1 MNILNIKNDIILFKD
16 ETLKSL
22 RNIENQLL
30 EKIKLKEIETNSKIA
45 DFDSKLDKFQE
56 INKRMYESILKQQ
69 INLENIK
76 NLYEFKSKI
85 EARMVSIDVK
95 LSNYISD
102 LINIRN
108 KYDKLFSDNLTVPGI
123 IGTSCKYKTIS
134 QHIND
139 NINIIEEIKDEKELI
154 KKEVDELK
162 TRNDLLVKYLN
173 ISIDGSISTCKLYT
187 DTKDIE
193 MKNYFKDKFEDFNN
207 IIYKVKNEIE
217 DNVLKTQE
225 IRNSINNDIKN
236 IKDDIT
242 YLINEKDKQNEI
254 IKNAIKNCQNNEI
267 IKKIDE
273 IKKNFKEL
281 KTNMEKK

>member
-30 EKIKLKEIETNSKIA
+30 DKIKLKVIEINSKIA

-102 LINIRN
+102 L
-108 KYDKLFSDNLTVPGI
+108 S
-123 IGTSCKYKTIS
+123 
-134 QHIND
+134 
-139 NINIIEEIKDEKELI
+139 
-154 KKEVDELK
+154 
-162 TRNDLLVKYLN
+162 
-173 ISIDGSISTCKLYT
+173 
-187 DTKDIE
+187 
-193 MKNYFKDKFEDFNN
+193 YFQCLSSPLPF
-207 IIYKVKNEIE
+207 
-217 DNVLKTQE
+217 LP
-225 IRNSINNDIKN
+225 
-236 IKDDIT
+236 
-242 YLINEKDKQNEI
+242 
-254 IKNAIKNCQNNEI
+254 
-267 IKKIDE
+267 
-273 IKKNFKEL
+273 
-281 KTNMEKK
+281 

>member
-30 EKIKLKEIETNSKIA
+30 EKIKLKDIETNSKIA

-134 QHIND
+134 QYIND
-139 NINIIEEIKDEKELI
+139 NINIIDEIKDEKDLI

-162 TRNDLLVKYLN
+162 TRNDLLVKNLN

-187 DTKDIE
+187 DTKDNE

-207 IIYKVKNEIE
+207 IIHNAKNEIE

-254 IKNAIKNCQNNEI
+254 IKNVIKNCQNNEI
-267 IKKIDE
+267 IKK
-273 IKKNFKEL
+273 KMK
-281 KTNMEKK
+281 

>member
-30 EKIKLKEIETNSKIA
+30 DKIKLKDIETNSKIA

-134 QHIND
+134 QWHV
-139 NINIIEEIKDEKELI
+139 KMLFCFLTRPLLLHKEKYNVN
-154 KKEVDELK
+154 KE
-162 TRNDLLVKYLN
+162 R
-173 ISIDGSISTCKLYT
+173 
-187 DTKDIE
+187 
-193 MKNYFKDKFEDFNN
+193 
-207 IIYKVKNEIE
+207 
-217 DNVLKTQE
+217 
-225 IRNSINNDIKN
+225 
-236 IKDDIT
+236 
-242 YLINEKDKQNEI
+242 
-254 IKNAIKNCQNNEI
+254 
-267 IKKIDE
+267 
-273 IKKNFKEL
+273 
-281 KTNMEKK
+281 